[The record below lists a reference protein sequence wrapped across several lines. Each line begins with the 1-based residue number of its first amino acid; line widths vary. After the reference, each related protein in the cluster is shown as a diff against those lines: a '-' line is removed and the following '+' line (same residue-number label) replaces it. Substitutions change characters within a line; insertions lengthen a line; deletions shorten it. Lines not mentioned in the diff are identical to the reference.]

1 MTMTK
6 TFAFKPNDVVT
17 FHPTQSDLMM
27 HDGKPC
33 IIDRVL
39 GDDECDYCET
49 GPMYRIHTIDGF
61 TMLVVDA
68 FEDELTKE
76 D

>member
-1 MTMTK
+1 MKK

-33 IIDRVL
+33 IIVRVL
-39 GDDECDYCET
+39 GDEECDYCET

-61 TMLVVDA
+61 TMFVVDA

>member
-1 MTMTK
+1 MTK

-76 D
+76 V